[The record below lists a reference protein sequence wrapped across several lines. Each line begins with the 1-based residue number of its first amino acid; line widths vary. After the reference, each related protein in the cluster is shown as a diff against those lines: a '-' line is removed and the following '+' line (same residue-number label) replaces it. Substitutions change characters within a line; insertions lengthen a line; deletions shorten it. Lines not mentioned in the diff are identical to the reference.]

1 MINYNVYSEDKNT
14 VILDKAFTYLE
25 GSFPKEPNAKLFMN
39 AISKARPYFR
49 YFIKKWDTEKNC
61 FVE

>member
-1 MINYNVYSEDKNT
+1 MIKYNVYSEDMVCGESFN
-14 VILDKAFTYLE
+14 YLE
-25 GSFPKEPNAKLFMN
+25 GSFPNEINAKVFMK
-39 AISKARPYFR
+39 AISKVRPYSG